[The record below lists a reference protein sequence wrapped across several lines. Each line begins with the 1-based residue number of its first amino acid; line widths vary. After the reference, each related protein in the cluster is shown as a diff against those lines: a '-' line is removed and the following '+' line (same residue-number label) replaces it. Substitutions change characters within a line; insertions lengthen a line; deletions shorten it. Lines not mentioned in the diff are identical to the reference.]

1 MIKYLYTTL
10 LFFIAFASSAQS
22 DLKWA
27 DAPIEINGNDTDWGQ
42 MLRFYD
48 AEAKLKYEMRNDN
61 EFLYLVFTTDNEL
74 VQNKLQHVGAVITLK
89 TKTKPKTTATL
100 SLASII
106 PSGAITQRK
115 PGEKP
120 SRAEHRT
127 QFMLNRPNLFADGF
141 VYTNGTIPEN
151 DSNGIVYAV
160 NWDTANIFTLE
171 IKIALRELGGEF
183 YSVQAMQKKSIA
195 LQVELPALERPEG
208 NGGGGNIGTGGGM
221 KQNMGTGSAP
231 GGMGGGGMGN
241 AGGGMGGGGMP
252 GSNGGGG
259 GSGASAGH
267 YSERMWLFELQK
279 LKTKF
284 KLATGNG

>member
-1 MIKYLYTTL
+1 MKIF
-10 LFFIAFASSAQS
+10 LFAIIVCFTPFLGQAQA
-22 DLKWA
+22 DLKWV

-48 AEAKLKYEMRNDN
+48 GDSKLKYDLRNDN
-61 EFLYLVFTTDNEL
+61 EFLYLVFTTDNET
-74 VQNKLQHVGAVITLK
+74 VQTKLQHVGATITLK

-100 SLASII
+100 SLANIV

-120 SRAEHRT
+120 SRSEYRT
-127 QFMLNRPNLFADGF
+127 QFMLNRPNLFAEGF
-141 VYTNGTIPEN
+141 VFTNGTITEN
-151 DSNGIVYAV
+151 DTNGIVYAV
-160 NWDTANIFTLE
+160 NWDTANVFTLE

-183 YSVQAMQKKSIA
+183 YSIPAMQKKSIA
-195 LQVELPALERPEG
+195 LQVELPALERPSGGDEG
-208 NGGGGNIGTGGGM
+208 GSIGTGGGM
-221 KQNMGTGSAP
+221 KQNQGAMGGS
-231 GGMGGGGMGN
+231 MGGGGMGN
-241 AGGGMGGGGMP
+241 GGMPAGGGRMRG
-252 GSNGGGG
+252 NG

-267 YSERMWLFELQK
+267 YSEKMWLFELQK